1 MANSKGC
8 VENLKPFKKG
18 LSGNPTGQR
27 KLRSPEQVIERSFH
41 KAERI
46 IIEDLREAAK
56 RLTDKA
62 LKALEECSTTKSV
75 RSQRKFLRLKRLSI
89 AAGASRRSR

>member
-56 RLTDKA
+56 RLTD
-62 LKALEECSTTKSV
+62 
-75 RSQRKFLRLKRLSI
+75 
-89 AAGASRRSR
+89 